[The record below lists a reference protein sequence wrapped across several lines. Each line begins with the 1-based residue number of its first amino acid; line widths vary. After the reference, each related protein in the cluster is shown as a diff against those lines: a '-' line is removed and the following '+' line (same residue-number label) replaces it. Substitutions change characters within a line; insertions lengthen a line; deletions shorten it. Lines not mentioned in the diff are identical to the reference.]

1 MLRAG
6 GAVGVWQPLHS
17 PTSHAS
23 CKQHGSSLLNTNFP
37 TDTLT
42 NYKTIRVLRTDQS
55 SRRHANERAGSDK
68 QLPVQSAGKGTALM
82 LP

>member
-1 MLRAG
+1 MAYVAAATQSDITRLVQRA
-6 GAVGVWQPLHS
+6 WQLATKYEFS
-17 PTSHAS
+17 
-23 CKQHGSSLLNTNFP
+23 NRYTNK
-37 TDTLT
+37 LQI
-42 NYKTIRVLRTDQS
+42 TIRVLRTDQS